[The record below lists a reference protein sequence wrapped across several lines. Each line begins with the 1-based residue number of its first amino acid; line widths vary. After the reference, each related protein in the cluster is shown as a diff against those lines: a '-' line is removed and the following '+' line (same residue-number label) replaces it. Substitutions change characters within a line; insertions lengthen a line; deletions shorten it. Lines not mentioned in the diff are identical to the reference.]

1 MAQSHETLSAKI
13 QADVE
18 APLRQFS
25 STNRDAQSMSNVS
38 GNLSAIAKELHS
50 AQKKAQKLDAKGG
63 NKAED
68 ARSNVDDATL
78 QWESQAPFVF
88 EQLQALDE
96 GRVNHLRD
104 VLTQFQ
110 THELDQIE
118 RSRASAESCLNA
130 LLNVET
136 ADEIKTFA
144 MRAKGQAVAG
154 PGRQDSLPGSSSLRP
169 SGSIPPVPPP
179 PRASNA
185 DQRNSSIPGQD
196 RVAPCESS
204 PQSNEI
210 TLLISDSTG
219 TSKREEIE
227 RVKTIRNCYEP
238 TKECSPSPSACGKEK
253 RED

>member
-18 APLRQFS
+18 TPLRQFS
-25 STNRDAQSMSNVS
+25 STNREAQSMSNVS

-50 AQKKAQKLDAKGG
+50 AQKKALKLDAKGG

-68 ARSNVDDATL
+68 ARTNVDDATS

-110 THELDQIE
+110 THELDQVE

-144 MRAKGQAVAG
+144 MRTKGQAG
-154 PGRQDSLPGSSSLRP
+154 PASSARQDSIPGSSTLRP

-179 PRASNA
+179 PRTANA
-185 DQRNSSIPGQD
+185 DQRNSSLPSQD
-196 RVAPCESS
+196 RVAPCECARR
-204 PQSNEI
+204 
-210 TLLISDSTG
+210 SDQVTPL
-219 TSKREEIE
+219 T
-227 RVKTIRNCYEP
+227 
-238 TKECSPSPSACGKEK
+238 
-253 RED
+253 

>member
-1 MAQSHETLSAKI
+1 
-13 QADVE
+13 
-18 APLRQFS
+18 
-25 STNRDAQSMSNVS
+25 MSNVS

-68 ARSNVDDATL
+68 ARTNVDDATS

-118 RSRASAESCLNA
+118 RSRASAESCLNV

-144 MRAKGQAVAG
+144 MRAKGQAGAVG
-154 PGRQDSLPGSSSLRP
+154 PGRQDSVPGSSSLRP

-185 DQRNSSIPGQD
+185 DQRTGSFSNQD
-196 RVAPCESS
+196 RVAPCESFA
-204 PQSNEI
+204 QTQGDDVANMEQYRN
-210 TLLISDSTG
+210 LRK
-219 TSKREEIE
+219 KR
-227 RVKTIRNCYEP
+227 N
-238 TKECSPSPSACGKEK
+238 
-253 RED
+253 

>member
-1 MAQSHETLSAKI
+1 MG
-13 QADVE
+13 
-18 APLRQFS
+18 
-25 STNRDAQSMSNVS
+25 NVS
-38 GNLSAIAKELHS
+38 GNLSAIAKELHN

-68 ARSNVDDATL
+68 ARTNVDDATA

-144 MRAKGQAVAG
+144 MKAKGQAASM
-154 PGRQDSLPGSSSLRP
+154 PPTRQDSVPGTSTLRP
-169 SGSIPPVPPP
+169 SGSVPPTPPP
-179 PRASNA
+179 PRTTNA
-185 DQRNSSIPGQD
+185 EHRNSSLTGQD
-196 RVAPCESS
+196 RVAPRRFFL
-204 PQSNEI
+204 QVI
-210 TLLISDSTG
+210 
-219 TSKREEIE
+219 
-227 RVKTIRNCYEP
+227 
-238 TKECSPSPSACGKEK
+238 
-253 RED
+253 